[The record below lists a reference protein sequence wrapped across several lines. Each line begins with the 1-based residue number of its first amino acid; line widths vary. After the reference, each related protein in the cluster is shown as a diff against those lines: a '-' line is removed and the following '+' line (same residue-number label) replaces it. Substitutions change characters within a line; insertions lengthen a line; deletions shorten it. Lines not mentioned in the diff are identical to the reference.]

1 MPKGIPLTE
10 QELAS
15 RRHEIFYKVVNVF
28 VKKGFHETSMRE
40 IADTAGIGKSTLYDY
55 FPTKDDILIFFFE
68 NQIREL
74 TEAAQKIA
82 LQNLPADERLRQVM
96 KVHLEFLQANKSLF
110 MKLSLEAQRL
120 KLESQKQ
127 IQQGRHAYQDLI
139 RGLIEE
145 GAREG
150 AFRKVDPLLTARM
163 LINTLVP
170 VVYTSRPTG
179 TPQEMME
186 ETMDIFL
193 KGLQVC

>member
-179 TPQEMME
+179 TPQEMMG

>member
-1 MPKGIPLTE
+1 MPKGFPLTE
-10 QELAS
+10 EEQSS
-15 RRHEIFYKVVNVF
+15 RRHEIFHKVVNVF

-55 FPTKDDILIFFFE
+55 FKTKDDILLYFFE
-68 NQIREL
+68 DQINNL
-74 TEAAQKIA
+74 TETAQKIA

-96 KVHLEFLQANKSLF
+96 KIHLEFLQANRNLF

-127 IQQGRHAYQDLI
+127 IQKGRHAYQDLI

-145 GAREG
+145 GVREG
-150 AFRKVDPLLTARM
+150 AFRKIDPLLAARM
-163 LINTLVP
+163 LINTLLP

-179 TPQEMME
+179 TSQEMME

-193 KGLQVC
+193 KGLHA